1 MTGAPPKGRLSRKY
15 VVALVALVGGVLV
28 ASGIVELYLSYQE
41 TRRAVVSMQ
50 REKAVRAAE
59 RIEQFVGEIERH
71 VRGTTHA
78 ATGTF
83 PADLLA
89 SSGFN
94 TQEAWRSFLAEQ
106 REIAFLQMLRN
117 APAVMELRHLDESGR
132 ERIRVSRL
140 ALDAIGSGA
149 YYFETPAFRAARGGK
164 VYYGPVTFR
173 NDSEPYMELAVPSGN
188 PTIEVTVADIN
199 LKAIWDV
206 ISRIRVGQAGYAYV
220 VDSMGRLIAHPD
232 VSLVLQMRDL
242 STLPQVKAARES
254 ATAASSSDE
263 SFTMLTTGLDGT
275 QSLATH
281 AAIPALGWY
290 VIVEQPLSEAYAPL
304 RIAMLWGMI
313 IMAVG
318 LALSVLVSIVLA
330 RRMVAPIRTLQA
342 GAARIGAGD
351 LGHRIEVRTGDELEA
366 LAAEFNHTTEQLQ
379 ESQRDLEQ
387 KVQARTADLTQSLEQ
402 QTATSEILRAISGS
416 PTDVQPV
423 LDMMAKRATQLCNC
437 QFCAVFRFD
446 GKLIHLVAH
455 EGLSPEGAAAYE
467 RLFPLPL
474 DRKTAIG
481 RAIQDRTFAQI
492 PDIEADPDYG
502 AVSVARAVTYRA
514 ILAVPLL
521 RDGRPIGGI
530 AVSRA
535 SVGPFPERHIDLL
548 HTFADQAVIAIGN
561 VQLFNETKEALEQ
574 QTATSEILRVISQSQ
589 TDAQPVFDTIVRNA
603 VELCDAIFGAVFR
616 FDGEFIYL
624 AAHHNM
630 TPGVLELLGRLYPM
644 HPSREQA
651 TGRVILTGA
660 LVHVH
665 DAFADPE
672 YNREVATR
680 GGWHSMLAVPM
691 SREGAAVGV
700 IWVARAT
707 AGPFPDNQIALL
719 QTFAD
724 QAVIAIENVRVFNEL
739 EARTEELTR
748 SIEEM
753 RALGEVGQ
761 AVSSTLD
768 LDTVLSDDHRPGRRA
783 VAGRRAA
790 RSTSSTRRR
799 ECSCRGQFMA

>member
-132 ERIRVSRL
+132 SASACPGS

-220 VDSMGRLIAHPD
+220 VDSMGRLVAHPD

-281 AAIPALGWY
+281 AAIPALGGWY

-318 LALSVLVSIVLA
+318 LALSVLVSIALA

-342 GAARIGAGD
+342 GATRQGSAPAISVIASRCGPATSSRLSRRSSTTQPSSCRNHSATSRTKSAGA
-351 LGHRIEVRTGDELEA
+351 HRRSHPVG
-366 LAAEFNHTTEQLQ
+366 
-379 ESQRDLEQ
+379 
-387 KVQARTADLTQSLEQ
+387 LEQ
-402 QTATSEILRAISGS
+402 QTATSEILRAISG
-416 PTDVQPV
+416 
-423 LDMMAKRATQLCNC
+423 L
-437 QFCAVFRFD
+437 
-446 GKLIHLVAH
+446 
-455 EGLSPEGAAAYE
+455 
-467 RLFPLPL
+467 
-474 DRKTAIG
+474 
-481 RAIQDRTFAQI
+481 
-492 PDIEADPDYG
+492 AD
-502 AVSVARAVTYRA
+502 
-514 ILAVPLL
+514 
-521 RDGRPIGGI
+521 
-530 AVSRA
+530 
-535 SVGPFPERHIDLL
+535 
-548 HTFADQAVIAIGN
+548 
-561 VQLFNETKEALEQ
+561 
-574 QTATSEILRVISQSQ
+574 
-589 TDAQPVFDTIVRNA
+589 
-603 VELCDAIFGAVFR
+603 
-616 FDGEFIYL
+616 
-624 AAHHNM
+624 
-630 TPGVLELLGRLYPM
+630 
-644 HPSREQA
+644 
-651 TGRVILTGA
+651 
-660 LVHVH
+660 
-665 DAFADPE
+665 
-672 YNREVATR
+672 
-680 GGWHSMLAVPM
+680 
-691 SREGAAVGV
+691 
-700 IWVARAT
+700 
-707 AGPFPDNQIALL
+707 
-719 QTFAD
+719 
-724 QAVIAIENVRVFNEL
+724 
-739 EARTEELTR
+739 
-748 SIEEM
+748 
-753 RALGEVGQ
+753 
-761 AVSSTLD
+761 
-768 LDTVLSDDHRPGRRA
+768 
-783 VAGRRAA
+783 RRAA
-790 RSTSSTRRR
+790 GAGHDGEARDAAVQLPVLRCFPIRRQAHSSRGARRAESRGRRR
-799 ECSCRGQFMA
+799 VRTAVSAAA